1 MVRPC
6 GWSDRHSSI
15 WILDAEYD
23 TSDAMILRR
32 TGGCIVQ
39 ITEELDTLSDN
50 DEEWIMGRGIA
61 EWLGW
66 LLPCT

>member
-1 MVRPC
+1 
-6 GWSDRHSSI
+6 
-15 WILDAEYD
+15 
-23 TSDAMILRR
+23 MILRR

-50 DEEWIMGRGIA
+50 DEEWILGRGIA